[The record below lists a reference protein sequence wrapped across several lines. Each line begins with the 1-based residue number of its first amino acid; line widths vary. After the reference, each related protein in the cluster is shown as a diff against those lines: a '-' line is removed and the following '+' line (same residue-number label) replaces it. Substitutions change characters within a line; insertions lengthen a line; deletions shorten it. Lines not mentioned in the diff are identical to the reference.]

1 MRPCTAAP
9 LPCIPDGCPAGR
21 GSVRVPRAEPLPWRS
36 GLMGAQPCTDADTGP
51 PGPGDGQLGA
61 GWHPQ
66 HASAP
71 SVDDSNSQ

>member
-1 MRPCTAAP
+1 MRRRAAAP
-9 LPCIPDGCPAGR
+9 LPCMTDGCPAGR
-21 GSVRVPRAEPLPWRS
+21 DPVRAPMAEPLPWRS
-36 GLMGAQPCTDADTGP
+36 GWTGAQPCTDADTGP

-66 HASAP
+66 YASAP